1 MNIKCIWIL
10 AEMDNNNLK
19 EDKDFRNLI
28 EDELNIYN
36 SIEVIKSKTLE
47 ELYLTRPEIDLFLNK
62 FEDTYDVYLEE
73 WELNL
78 EIKFGDFMKKLL
90 NIINGN

>member
-1 MNIKCIWIL
+1 
-10 AEMDNNNLK
+10 MDNNNLK